1 MAASATTLL
10 AEASGAIATTSYTT
24 SAMSVAPTSG
34 HVLTAAFMVR
44 VATGAPL
51 TGEFTLTGQSL
62 TWALVPN
69 AENFG
74 DTYGGDALVIF
85 QATSAG
91 TDGALTL
98 AYSGGGN
105 IEHVSLEIVG
115 WASAGEVTKN
125 AVHSAIGTTADPAHM
140 SISYATAW
148 AAGSAGYAIFAQLA
162 GGYGVDAT
170 RASWTDRGTIQES
183 GFSAFNRQSRITG
196 TDTAG
201 SIEWAAGADGV
212 GEWAGTIIEIPA
224 AASASDAPPPD
235 QGSTRGAT
243 RGALRGAA

>member
-1 MAASATTLL
+1 
-10 AEASGAIATTSYTT
+10 
-24 SAMSVAPTSG
+24 
-34 HVLTAAFMVR
+34 MVR
-44 VATGAPL
+44 VASGTPL

-62 TWALVPN
+62 TWTLVPN

-74 DTYGGDALVIF
+74 DGYGGDALVIF

-105 IEHVSLEIVG
+105 IEHVSLEIIG

-125 AVHSAIGTTADPAHM
+125 AVHGAFGTTADPAHM
-140 SISYATAW
+140 SISYADTW
-148 AAGSAGYAIFAQLA
+148 ETNSAGYAIFGMFA
-162 GGYGVDAT
+162 GAYGVDAT
-170 RASWTDRGTIQES
+170 RASWTSRQTLQES
-183 GFSAFNRQSRITG
+183 GFSTFNTQSRITG

-201 SIEWAAGADGV
+201 SIEWAAGADGL
-212 GEWAGTIIEIPA
+212 GDWAGTIIEIPA

-235 QGSTRGAT
+235 QGSARGAA